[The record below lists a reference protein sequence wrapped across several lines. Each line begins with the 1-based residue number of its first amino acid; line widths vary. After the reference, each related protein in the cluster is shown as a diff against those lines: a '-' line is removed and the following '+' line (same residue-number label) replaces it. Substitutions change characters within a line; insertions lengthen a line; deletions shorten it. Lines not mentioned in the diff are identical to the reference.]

1 MRTGSQGR
9 RKKGAE
15 ARVKKKS
22 KSKGTIS
29 GFARRG
35 ILLQNCGVIKFI
47 GSVYERLRRSPKR
60 VVFPEGTEPRV
71 QKAAARFAKLGL
83 GTPVLLGQRDAI
95 AEVAQREQVQLEQ
108 IEVLD
113 PAESDDLLHFCER
126 LEKLKR
132 YRDLGPAMSR
142 AMMVKPNYFGAM
154 MVQYGHADAIV
165 TGAGE
170 EASSSLRPLLQL
182 ISPLPHLR
190 SVSSC
195 MALDLSNKRYGE
207 RGVMFFADCAVIP
220 EPTVDQLADIAIE
233 TGLTCRL
240 LTGMKPR
247 IAMLSF
253 TTHSSGRLP
262 GPAKVA
268 AAAALARQRA
278 SQRGLEMEIDG
289 EMQAD
294 TALLPEL
301 GAKKAPQS
309 LVAGR
314 ANVLVFPD
322 LASSNIAVKLV
333 QYLAG
338 AETYG
343 QLLLG
348 LGRPCADLSRGATE
362 DSILGVAAIVGLT
375 ALENRKHTA

>member
-1 MRTGSQGR
+1 MR
-9 RKKGAE
+9 
-15 ARVKKKS
+15 
-22 KSKGTIS
+22 
-29 GFARRG
+29 
-35 ILLQNCGVIKFI
+35 FI
-47 GSVYERLRRSPKR
+47 ASVYEKLRKSPKR

-71 QKAAARFAKLGL
+71 QKAAARFVKLGL
-83 GTPVLLGQRDAI
+83 GTPILLGSNHAI
-95 AEVAQREQVQLEQ
+95 ESVAAKENVSLEHIGIIDPSHAEDFGL
-108 IEVLD
+108 
-113 PAESDDLLHFCER
+113 FCER

-132 YRDLGPAMSR
+132 YRDVGKAATESIML
-142 AMMVKPNYFGAM
+142 KPNYFGAM
-154 MVQYGHADAIV
+154 MVQYGQADAIV
-165 TGAGE
+165 TGADE
-170 EASSSLRPLLQL
+170 EASSTLRPLLQL
-182 ISPLPHLR
+182 ISPQPHLK

-220 EPTVDQLADIAIE
+220 DPTVDQLADIAVE
-233 TGLTCRL
+233 TGITCKT

-253 TTHSSGRLP
+253 TTHSSGRLA

-268 AAAALARQRA
+268 AATALARQRA
-278 SQRGLEMEIDG
+278 SQRGIEMEIDG

-294 TALLPEL
+294 TAILPEL
-301 GAKKAPQS
+301 AARKAPHS

-322 LASSNIAVKLV
+322 LASGNIAVKLV

-348 LGRPCADLSRGATE
+348 LARPCADLSRGATE
-362 DSILGVAAIVGLT
+362 DSILGVAAIV
-375 ALENRKHTA
+375 ALEAVENRRAVL

>member
-1 MRTGSQGR
+1 MR
-9 RKKGAE
+9 
-15 ARVKKKS
+15 
-22 KSKGTIS
+22 
-29 GFARRG
+29 
-35 ILLQNCGVIKFI
+35 FI
-47 GSVYERLRRSPKR
+47 NTVYERLRKSPKR
-60 VVFPEGTEPRV
+60 VVFPEGTEPRIL
-71 QKAAARFAKLGL
+71 KAAARFVKLGL
-83 GTPVLLGQRDAI
+83 GTPVLLGNSEAI
-95 AEVAQREQVQLEQ
+95 HRVAKQEGVDLEFIGMIDPLRAEDMPL
-108 IEVLD
+108 
-113 PAESDDLLHFCER
+113 FCER

-132 YRDLGPAMSR
+132 YRDLGPSMAS
-142 AMMVKPNYFGAM
+142 AILAKPNYFASM

-165 TGAGE
+165 TGADE
-170 EASSSLRPLLQL
+170 EASSTLRPMLQL
-182 ISPLPHLR
+182 ISPLPHLK

-220 EPTVDQLADIAIE
+220 EPTVDQLADIAVE
-233 TGLTCRL
+233 TGITCRN

-253 TTHSSGRLP
+253 TTHSNGRLP

-268 AAAALARQRA
+268 AATALARQRA
-278 SQRGLEMEIDG
+278 AQRGIEMEIDG

-294 TALLPEL
+294 TAILPEL
-301 GAKKAPQS
+301 AVKKAPQS

-314 ANVLVFPD
+314 ANVMIFPD

-343 QLLLG
+343 QLLIG
-348 LGRPCADLSRGATE
+348 LSRPCADLSRGATE
-362 DSILGVAAIVGLT
+362 DNILGVAAIVGLQSI
-375 ALENRKHTA
+375 EHRKPVI